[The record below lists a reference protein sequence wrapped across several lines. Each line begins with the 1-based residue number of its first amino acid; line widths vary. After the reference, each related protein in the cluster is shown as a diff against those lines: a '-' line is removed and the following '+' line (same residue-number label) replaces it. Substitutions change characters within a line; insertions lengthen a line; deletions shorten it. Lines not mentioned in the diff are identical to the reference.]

1 MIDVPGASARAR
13 PARVPAL
20 DGLRGVLGLVVL
32 GWHVLSP
39 FGFGWILP
47 FANLA
52 TAMFFLMS
60 GYVLT
65 RSWNGRFGAFLLR
78 RFVRLW
84 PVYAACLATGYLI
97 AGVRPVWSEFLWYP
111 FMDPNVPPFIDPP
124 VWTLFIEAWAMPL
137 MPLVVWAGTGPTIRL
152 ILAMAALT
160 LAGLAEPRLLFGVL
174 FLGGAFVAGI
184 EWRNRLLES
193 ALPQW
198 LGKVSYS
205 LYLSHCLVLALASRA
220 FGPWAGVAAIPA
232 MLVVAWIVWRVLE
245 APCVR
250 LSQRIGRGPR
260 PAPEAGRQA
269 AVA

>member
-1 MIDVPGASARAR
+1 MTLSSGSRVAS
-13 PARVPAL
+13 V
-20 DGLRGVLGLVVL
+20 DGLRGLLAALVTVEHFPYL
-32 GWHVLSP
+32 HAQT
-39 FGFGWILP
+39 I
-47 FANLA
+47 FAVPSRLA
-52 TAMFFLMS
+52 VMIFFAMS

-65 RSWNGRFGAFLLR
+65 RAWDGDLPIFLVR

-84 PVYAACLATGYLI
+84 PLYALCLFVGGAAIHHAPPWTYYVWWRVPDDAGYI
-97 AGVRPVWSEFLWYP
+97 HGDPAAWS
-111 FMDPNVPPFIDPP
+111 
-124 VWTLFIEAWAMPL
+124 LFIEAWAMPL

-220 FGPWAGVAAIPA
+220 FGPWGGVAAIPA